1 MEKYFKV
8 IEKQIFQKEPFPQLQ
23 KGEEKPNY
31 QIAFTGES
39 KNYCVGLIDMV
50 ESTKISANLHERE
63 WCKLYEIFLNSMAKI
78 LQRFGGVVI
87 KNGGDS
93 LLYYFPDSCRQN
105 SNYGLISCL
114 ECNLS
119 MSESHDYISKIIQKE
134 DLPSLNYRI
143 SSDFGKVVIMS
154 CPNSYSIDLI
164 GPSVNMS
171 AKINNKAQNNGVVI
185 GGDLYEL
192 VKGLPDYTFKAL
204 EGFSVGLKFKYP
216 IYQVHR
222 RGNGFHGKNE
232 KL

>member
-8 IEKQIFQKEPFPQLQ
+8 IEKQIFQKGQFPQLQ

-114 ECNLS
+114 ECTTS
-119 MSESHDYISKIIQKE
+119 
-134 DLPSLNYRI
+134 P
-143 SSDFGKVVIMS
+143 
-154 CPNSYSIDLI
+154 
-164 GPSVNMS
+164 
-171 AKINNKAQNNGVVI
+171 
-185 GGDLYEL
+185 
-192 VKGLPDYTFKAL
+192 
-204 EGFSVGLKFKYP
+204 
-216 IYQVHR
+216 
-222 RGNGFHGKNE
+222 
-232 KL
+232 